1 VAVRRIKRTRRGF
14 DVRLPG
20 AERDLLRGLPE
31 QLDTLLSEGGA
42 DDPVMR
48 RLYPSAH
55 LDDEAASAEF
65 AEVTRDD
72 LTDGRRRALAEM
84 SRTLDERTLTED
96 ELLAW
101 LAVINDLRL
110 VLGVRLAVSEES
122 VPSDFEGDEDASA
135 SYALYAYLSYLE
147 EEVVDA
153 LAEG

>member
-1 VAVRRIKRTRRGF
+1 
-14 DVRLPG
+14 
-20 AERDLLRGLPE
+20 
-31 QLDTLLSEGGA
+31 
-42 DDPVMR
+42 
-48 RLYPSAH
+48 
-55 LDDEAASAEF
+55 
-65 AEVTRDD
+65 
-72 LTDGRRRALAEM
+72 M

-122 VPSDFEGDEDASA
+122 VPSDFEGDEEASA

-153 LAEG
+153 LAGG